1 MLAFTLLGNLLMAMF
16 LLHKSTV
23 TTISKL
29 EIVHIWNKVDTGRS
43 GQLGQD
49 GVGQVRT
56 APRWP
61 RSWANCSLL

>member
-29 EIVHIWNKVDTGRS
+29 EIVHIWNKVDTWRS
-43 GQLGQD
+43 G
-49 GVGQVRT
+49 VKFRT
-56 APRWP
+56 RF
-61 RSWANCSLL
+61 RLEILYKLF